1 MAPTDP
7 DALVLDH
14 RRLARH
20 LAQRYLRT
28 GEQREDLEQVAY
40 LGLVKAARRFDP
52 DRGVAFTTF
61 ALPTVLGELRRF
73 SRDTRWA
80 VHVPRPVQ
88 EQVQAL
94 RRFEDECANRAPS
107 VGEAA
112 RALGWTEE
120 EVLEARMAATCLR
133 AQSLNATLVTD
144 DGTVGEAIDDLGE
157 EDRGFVA
164 TEHRDELRRAL
175 ACLTEPERNALTLR
189 GHDYSTPEIATRL
202 GLSPSQ
208 ASRLAT
214 RAARRLR
221 RALDG
226 DRSMCASRETVVS
239 LADADPELFG
249 SAETAPVAKP
259 VRLARGPWRGPRED
273 EGLGLLVLNGAVL
286 RTLSQGGRTHAEL
299 NGRGD
304 VIRSAAGD
312 RDASWRVI
320 APTELAT
327 LDRSL
332 CRWPSVVDT
341 LLRRAADRS
350 HALAVQLAITDL
362 RRAEDRV
369 LALFRVLADRW
380 GQPGPSGVRI
390 DVPLTHEMI
399 AMLVGTHRPAVTTA
413 VRRLDA
419 EGQLRRTLDGWRM
432 RDPADVRPIA
442 A

>member
-28 GEQREDLEQVAY
+28 DEQREDLEQVAY

-73 SRDTRWA
+73 CRDTRWA
-80 VHVPRPVQ
+80 VHVPRSVQ

-112 RALGWTEE
+112 QALQWTEE

-144 DGTVGEAIDDLGE
+144 DGGVGEAIDGLGD

-164 TEHRDELRRAL
+164 TEQRDELRRAL
-175 ACLTEPERNALTLR
+175 ACLTERERDALALR
-189 GHDYSTPEIATRL
+189 GHDYSTPEIAARL
-202 GLSPSQ
+202 GLSSSQ

-214 RAARRLR
+214 RAVRRLR
-221 RALDG
+221 QALDG
-226 DRSMCASRETVVS
+226 DPAVCDGSDETIVS
-239 LADADPELFG
+239 LADADPELFDG
-249 SAETAPVAKP
+249 AESAPVARRS
-259 VRLARGPWRGPRED
+259 RLAVGLWRGPHQD
-273 EGLGLLVLNGAVL
+273 EGLGLLVLGGALL
-286 RTLSQGGRTHAEL
+286 RTLSMGGRTHAEL
-299 NGRGD
+299 IGPGD
-304 VIRSAAGD
+304 MIRSAAGEG
-312 RDASWRVI
+312 DASWRVI

-332 CRWPSVVDT
+332 HRWPSVVDT
-341 LLRRAADRS
+341 LLRRAANRS
-350 HALAVQLAITDL
+350 HALAVQLAIADL

-369 LALFRVLADRW
+369 LALFRALADRW
-380 GQPGPSGVRI
+380 GSPDR
-390 DVPLTHEMI
+390 
-399 AMLVGTHRPAVTTA
+399 
-413 VRRLDA
+413 
-419 EGQLRRTLDGWRM
+419 
-432 RDPADVRPIA
+432 A